1 MDRYNHF
8 ALPIGQTTIIQQK
21 IADVT
26 PRLMEGTGPLVELIA
41 SAELDPM
48 IQIAGERR
56 LMATNLA
63 IRMDPKAAIELADR
77 IRALDLTK
85 GWPKQQ

>member
-1 MDRYNHF
+1 MNRISHF
-8 ALPIGQTTIIQQK
+8 ALPIGCTTIIQQK

-26 PRLMEGTGPLVELIA
+26 PRLMEETGPLVELIA

-48 IQIAGERR
+48 IHIDGERR
-56 LMATNLA
+56 LMATTLA
-63 IRMDPKAAIELADR
+63 IRMDPRAAIELAER
-77 IRALDLTK
+77 IHVLDLTK

>member
-1 MDRYNHF
+1 MDRIAHF
-8 ALPIGQTTIIQQK
+8 SLPVGCATIIQQK

-26 PRLMEGTGPLVELIA
+26 PRLMEGAGPLVELVA

-48 IQIAGERR
+48 IQIEGEKR
-56 LMATNLA
+56 LMATTLA
-63 IRMDPKAAIELADR
+63 IRMDPKAAIELAER

-85 GWPKQQ
+85 GWPKQL